1 MIDIAMT
8 AELLAR
14 STTTTS
20 VGIVGYLIIGAL
32 AGWIASKIM
41 GTDQQMGL
49 LLNIVVGVIGAFLG
63 GFLLSFAFNTAS
75 GGWWF
80 TFFTA
85 ILGAVVLLFLVK
97 LVTGKK

>member
-1 MIDIAMT
+1 MDIAMT
-8 AELLAR
+8 TELLAR

-20 VGIVGYLIIGAL
+20 VGIIGYLIIGAL
-32 AGWIASKIM
+32 AGWIASKVM
-41 GTDQQMGL
+41 GTDKQMGF
-49 LLNIVVGVIGAFLG
+49 LLNIVVGVVGAFLG

-97 LVTGKK
+97 LATGKK